1 MFTLLIPHR
10 LQNTCG
16 WLKAAVSR
24 GYLTFFFKIQK
35 EKKTNKKTPKTTTR
49 LNVKCK

>member
-24 GYLTFFFKIQK
+24 GYLTFFFKMQK
-35 EKKTNKKTPKTTTR
+35 EKKKPKKPKTTTR
-49 LNVKCK
+49 LNVKSK